1 MATFDVG
8 TGLTAINTIL
18 AEEANRINQDIYNR
32 TLHTSPWLDL
42 MKQSTFPDGMGY
54 QLTTLIYDRAI
65 PTTDSAGN
73 TAGVT
78 WSALGTLNGDANNF
92 TTSDINQPLK
102 DAADNVQGG
111 RGTGAAD
118 KRSFIR
124 FSKQLKNYSIDRAVI
139 ESPRISLEDL
149 RFAVHRQ
156 EQLRAVMDSM
166 TEAVRYTWENRYRDE
181 FGKVCDSYVGAVTSG
196 TAIQSGFEGDLITGT
211 LDLGNGTP
219 SAFTVP
225 TANISN
231 AILDKVYFN
240 MIRKGCG
247 SEAYGRENGRPVFG
261 LVCSSEASYQL
272 FTESGFRDDVRYNN
286 SKVSDLIAPLGIE
299 KSFRG
304 FYHLIDDLAP
314 RFTLANTDQLTR
326 VMPYTVSS
334 GITSQ
339 DAAYETA
346 PYEAAFVI
354 HPHVCESQIPNPFS
368 GASGISFNPVNYRGD
383 FKWTNIPNEVT
394 NPDGTIGFFRGI
406 LASAIKPIKT
416 DFGYVVIFK
425 RTENTPGA

>member
-78 WSALGTLNGDANNF
+78 WSALGTLNSGANNF
-92 TTSDINQPLK
+92 TTSDLNQPLK
-102 DAADNVQGG
+102 
-111 RGTGAAD
+111 
-118 KRSFIR
+118 
-124 FSKQLKNYSIDRAVI
+124 
-139 ESPRISLEDL
+139 
-149 RFAVHRQ
+149 
-156 EQLRAVMDSM
+156 
-166 TEAVRYTWENRYRDE
+166 ENRYRDE
-181 FGKVCDSYVGAVTSG
+181 FGKVCDSYVAAVTTG
-196 TAIQSGFEGDLITGT
+196 TAIQSGFEGDAINTT
-211 LDLGNGTP
+211 LDLSDAGSLVT
-219 SAFTVP
+219 P

-286 SKVSDLIAPLGIE
+286 GKVSELIAPLGIE

-314 RFTLANTDQLTR
+314 RFTLAGDVLTR

-339 DAAYETA
+339 AAAYETA
-346 PYEAAFVI
+346 AYEAAFVI

-394 NPDGTIGFFRGI
+394 NPDGTIGFFRGV
-406 LASAIKPIKT
+406 LASAIKPITT
-416 DFGYVVIFK
+416 DFGYMVIFK

>member
-1 MATFDVG
+1 MATFDLA
-8 TGLTAINTIL
+8 TGISAVNTIL

-78 WSALGTLNGDANNF
+78 WSALGTLNGSANNF

-102 DAADNVQGG
+102 DAADDIQGG
-111 RGTGAAD
+111 RGTGSSD

-124 FSKQLKNYSIDRAVI
+124 FSKQLKNYSIDRAII

-181 FGKVCDSYVGAVTSG
+181 FGKVCDSYVAAVTTG
-196 TAIQSGFEGDLITGT
+196 TAIQSGFEGDRIDTT
-211 LDLGNGTP
+211 LDLSDAGSLVT
-219 SAFTVP
+219 P

-286 SKVSDLIAPLGIE
+286 SKVSELIAPLGIE

-314 RFTLANTDQLTR
+314 RFTLAGDVLTR
-326 VMPYTVSS
+326 IMPYTVTS
-334 GITSQ
+334 GVTTQ
-339 DAAYETA
+339 AAAYETA

-383 FKWTNIPNEVT
+383 FKWTNIPNEIT

-416 DFGYVVIFK
+416 DFGYVIIFK